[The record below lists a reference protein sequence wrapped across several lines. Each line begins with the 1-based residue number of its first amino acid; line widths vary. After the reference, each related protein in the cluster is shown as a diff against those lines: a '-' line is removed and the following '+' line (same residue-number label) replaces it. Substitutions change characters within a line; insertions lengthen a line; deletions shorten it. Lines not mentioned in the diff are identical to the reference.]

1 MALRDNPVIYLTR
14 TMWKYSKGNRKNV
27 IIYFTMFMIANI
39 LNLIEPLIIA
49 KILNTIQTEG
59 LTADNLYIIL
69 SYISLFVVLSILFWL
84 FHGPARV
91 LEFSNAFK
99 VRANYKR
106 YLLDG
111 TMSLPAK
118 WHTDHHSGDTID
130 KVDKATS
137 ALYRYSSNTYEV
149 IDTIVKFIGSYIALV
164 YFNLHSSYIVLFI
177 VIITLNI
184 IIQFDKR
191 LIRQYIRLNH
201 AENKISAK
209 IYDTISNIT
218 TVIILRTENLISKS
232 VFKSIMAPFRLF
244 VANHKLNE
252 IKWFLVSFCTSLMKF
267 LVLATYIYFSL
278 RSGTTVLVGSLFA
291 LYGYMNKINQLF
303 FRFAYRYG
311 DIVRE
316 RTAVMNAEEISDEF
330 EKIKVHEIKLIKKDW
345 KELKIKNLSFSY
357 HNKEGCDQ
365 HLDNISL
372 SIENGKRIALIGES
386 GSGKTTLLKII
397 RQLYRPSHV
406 DLSVDRMH
414 LENGFKDISSSIALI
429 PQDPEIFSTTI
440 RENITMGV
448 THSAD
453 EIKKYTDMARFTD
466 VIARLPQK
474 LDSSIVEK
482 GVNLSGGEKQRLA
495 LARGLMA
502 CKDKSIILLDE
513 PTSSVDSKNEIDI
526 YRNIFSE
533 FRDRTIISS
542 IHRLHLLPMFDMIY
556 FFHNGKVIAQG
567 SFDEL
572 IKDSKRFR
580 TVWNRYNQAHDDDKL
595 DI

>member
-59 LTADNLYIIL
+59 LTAANLNIIL
-69 SYISLFVVLSILFWL
+69 IYISLFVVLSILFWL

>member
-1 MALRDNPVIYLTR
+1 MAIKDNPVIYLTR
-14 TMWKYSKGNRKNV
+14 TMWKYSKGNRKQV
-27 IIYFTMFMIANI
+27 ILYFIMFIIANI
-39 LNLIEPLIIA
+39 LNLIEPLLIA
-49 KILNTIQTEG
+49 KILNTIQLEG
-59 LTADNLYIIL
+59 LSATNFNTIIFYL
-69 SYISLFVVLSILFWL
+69 FLFVVLSIIFWI
-84 FHGPARV
+84 FHGPARI
-91 LEFSNAFK
+91 LEYRNAFL
-99 VRANYKR
+99 VRANYKK
-106 YLLDG
+106 YLLNG
-111 TMSLPAK
+111 TMSLHAK

-130 KVDKATS
+130 KINKSTD
-137 ALYRYSSNTYEV
+137 ALYKYSSNTYEV
-149 IDTIVKFIGSYIALV
+149 IETLIRFIGSYIALI

-184 IIQFDKR
+184 ILKFDKT
-191 LIRQYIRLNH
+191 LIKQYIKLNH
-201 AENKISAK
+201 SENKISEK

-232 VFKSIMAPFRLF
+232 VFKSIMEPFKLF
-244 VANHKLNE
+244 VRNHKLNE
-252 IKWFLVSFCTSLMKF
+252 TKWFLVSTCTSLMKF

-278 RSGTTVLVGSLFA
+278 RSGTTVLVGSIFA
-291 LYGYMNKINQLF
+291 LYGYVNKINQLF

-345 KELKIKNLSFSY
+345 QELKIENLTFSY
-357 HNKEGCDQ
+357 SNKECCDQ

-397 RQLYRPSHV
+397 RQLYRPQHV
-406 DLSVDRMH
+406 DLSVDGKH
-414 LENGFKDISSSIALI
+414 LKNNFRDISSSIALI

-440 RENITMGV
+440 KENITMGV
-448 THSAD
+448 KHSKE
-453 EIKKYTDMARFTD
+453 EIKKYTDLARFTD
-466 VIARLPQK
+466 VLERLPNK
-474 LDSSIVEK
+474 LESSIVEK

-526 YRNIFSE
+526 YKNIFNE
-533 FRDRTIISS
+533 FSDRTIISS

-556 FFHNGKVIAQG
+556 YFHDGKVIANG
-567 SFDEL
+567 SFADL
-572 IKDSKRFR
+572 IKDSKIFR
-580 TVWNRYNQAHDDDKL
+580 TVWNRYTRTHDEEL
-595 DI
+595 

>member
-1 MALRDNPVIYLTR
+1 PVIYLTR
-14 TMWKYSKGNRKNV
+14 TMWKYSKGNRKQV
-27 IIYFTMFMIANI
+27 ILYFTMFIIANI

-59 LTADNLYIIL
+59 LNAENINLIIL
-69 SYISLFVVLSILFWL
+69 YISLFVVLSILFWL

-184 IIQFDKR
+184 IIKFDKR
-191 LIRQYIRLNH
+191 LIIQYIKLNH

-232 VFKSIMAPFRLF
+232 VFKSLMAPFRLF

-252 IKWFLVSFCTSLMKF
+252 IKWFLVSFCTSMMKF

-303 FRFAYRYG
+303 FRFTYRYG

-330 EKIKVHEIKLIKKDW
+330 EKIKMHEIKLIKKDW
-345 KELKIKNLSFSY
+345 K
-357 HNKEGCDQ
+357 
-365 HLDNISL
+365 
-372 SIENGKRIALIGES
+372 
-386 GSGKTTLLKII
+386 
-397 RQLYRPSHV
+397 
-406 DLSVDRMH
+406 
-414 LENGFKDISSSIALI
+414 
-429 PQDPEIFSTTI
+429 
-440 RENITMGV
+440 
-448 THSAD
+448 
-453 EIKKYTDMARFTD
+453 
-466 VIARLPQK
+466 
-474 LDSSIVEK
+474 
-482 GVNLSGGEKQRLA
+482 
-495 LARGLMA
+495 
-502 CKDKSIILLDE
+502 
-513 PTSSVDSKNEIDI
+513 
-526 YRNIFSE
+526 
-533 FRDRTIISS
+533 
-542 IHRLHLLPMFDMIY
+542 
-556 FFHNGKVIAQG
+556 
-567 SFDEL
+567 
-572 IKDSKRFR
+572 
-580 TVWNRYNQAHDDDKL
+580 
-595 DI
+595 

>member
-59 LTADNLYIIL
+59 LNAENINLIIL
-69 SYISLFVVLSILFWL
+69 YISLFVVLSILFWL

-184 IIQFDKR
+184 IIKFDKR
-191 LIRQYIRLNH
+191 LIIQYIKLNH

-232 VFKSIMAPFRLF
+232 VFKSLMAPFRLF

-252 IKWFLVSFCTSLMKF
+252 IKWFLVSFCTSMMKF

-330 EKIKVHEIKLIKKDW
+330 EKIKMHEIKLIKKDW
-345 KELKIKNLSFSY
+345 KELNIDNLSFSY

-372 SIENGKRIALIGES
+372 TIENGKRIALIGES

-406 DLSVDRMH
+406 DLSVDRKH
-414 LENGFKDISSSIALI
+414 LENDFRDISSSIALI

-453 EIKKYTDMARFTD
+453 EIKRYTDMARFTD
-466 VIARLPQK
+466 VIARLPHK

-533 FRDRTIISS
+533 FNDRTIISS

-556 FFHNGKVIAQG
+556 FFHDGKVIAEG
-567 SFDEL
+567 SFKEL

-580 TVWNRYNQAHDDDKL
+580 TVWNRYTQTHEDNALDK
-595 DI
+595 